1 MKLIILIM
9 LLLVASCSSL
19 KAAEWSPWIDQ
30 DIEMSE
36 RRWDICHEEKYGPGL
51 HMKGFCWSLNECRTR
66 KRFLAKPL
74 KECRVKIVFCKFG
87 DIPCMVKY
95 NLDNAELIIK

>member
-1 MKLIILIM
+1 MKFLIV
-9 LLLVASCSSL
+9 LLLIVTSCSSL
-19 KAAEWSPWIDQ
+19 EAAKWAKWKDR

-36 RRWDICHEEKYGPGL
+36 RRWDICHEEKYGPDL
-51 HMKGFCWSLNECRTR
+51 HMKGFCWSLNECRTK
-66 KRFLAKPL
+66 KRFLAK
-74 KECRVKIVFCKFG
+74 KIKQCRVKIVSCKWG